1 MDQIENKSLP
11 PSPILVLQTRRV
23 ETPNR
28 GRSLQ
33 ATRSRSRSPHR
44 QSSRR
49 SLEQGNHRSPSAK
62 PSHRRNPAPR
72 PSSSRSARPRSRPHR
87 DEAPR
92 CDSLRPS
99 RYRNPAP
106 YPSHRS
112 PESRSDSCIPS
123 AKSNNRTRGHE
134 TNECYRKKDESKSIL
149 EITVSKPVS
158 DKYVQTVK
166 INGSNKLCYIDSGSE
181 CTLIRHNDALE
192 LSLKWDSWKLITM
205 RGFGGAMVNS
215 IGSCFVTLEIHSVVV
230 QLNIFIVPD
239 HFLKYPLLIGQSFT
253 DSFGV
258 KMIITQNDLIICKE
272 NKECPDLV
280 RLFAKESCSV
290 GPGGSHIEVYSKE
303 NITGPILVLESYR
316 SIPNYEHTIQGGL
329 YMIENGRGI
338 LIVDNI
344 SFNSVEYIKDQ
355 LVARGQTV
363 EIKTP
368 VVFNVNKIDI
378 NNNLTPFTLND
389 LCLDDTL
396 SIDER
401 TDLLNVIN
409 RFRTCFATKLSELG
423 QTESALLLSIPGVTN
438 ENNVSLNEIRREA
451 SDNIKAVQS
460 KQKVSY
466 DKSRIPPRNF
476 SIGQLVRVERQVCEK
491 GTSKKLVAKC
501 LGPYRISKILPND
514 RYEIEDT
521 PITRKKH
528 KQKYVGIY
536 PVDKIY
542 PWLVFKDL
550 TEPDDED
557 SAQEK

>member
-1 MDQIENKSLP
+1 
-11 PSPILVLQTRRV
+11 
-23 ETPNR
+23 
-28 GRSLQ
+28 
-33 ATRSRSRSPHR
+33 
-44 QSSRR
+44 
-49 SLEQGNHRSPSAK
+49 
-62 PSHRRNPAPR
+62 
-72 PSSSRSARPRSRPHR
+72 
-87 DEAPR
+87 
-92 CDSLRPS
+92 
-99 RYRNPAP
+99 
-106 YPSHRS
+106 
-112 PESRSDSCIPS
+112 
-123 AKSNNRTRGHE
+123 
-134 TNECYRKKDESKSIL
+134 
-149 EITVSKPVS
+149 
-158 DKYVQTVK
+158 
-166 INGSNKLCYIDSGSE
+166 
-181 CTLIRHNDALE
+181 
-192 LSLKWDSWKLITM
+192 M

-215 IGSCFVTLEIHSVVV
+215 IGSCFVTLEIQSVVV

-368 VVFNVNKIDI
+368 VDFNVNKIDI
-378 NNNLTPFTLND
+378 HNNLTPFTLND
-389 LCLDDTL
+389 LCKTPA
-396 SIDER
+396 E
-401 TDLLNVIN
+401 LLFGL
-409 RFRTCFATKLSELG
+409 RLKG

-550 TEPDDED
+550 TELDDED

>member
-1 MDQIENKSLP
+1 
-11 PSPILVLQTRRV
+11 
-23 ETPNR
+23 
-28 GRSLQ
+28 
-33 ATRSRSRSPHR
+33 
-44 QSSRR
+44 
-49 SLEQGNHRSPSAK
+49 
-62 PSHRRNPAPR
+62 
-72 PSSSRSARPRSRPHR
+72 
-87 DEAPR
+87 
-92 CDSLRPS
+92 
-99 RYRNPAP
+99 
-106 YPSHRS
+106 
-112 PESRSDSCIPS
+112 
-123 AKSNNRTRGHE
+123 
-134 TNECYRKKDESKSIL
+134 
-149 EITVSKPVS
+149 
-158 DKYVQTVK
+158 
-166 INGSNKLCYIDSGSE
+166 
-181 CTLIRHNDALE
+181 
-192 LSLKWDSWKLITM
+192 M

-215 IGSCFVTLEIHSVVV
+215 IGSCFVTLEIQSVVV

-280 RLFAKESCSV
+280 RLCAKESCSV

-316 SIPNYEHTIQGGL
+316 SIPNYEHTIQGG
-329 YMIENGRGI
+329 
-338 LIVDNI
+338 
-344 SFNSVEYIKDQ
+344 
-355 LVARGQTV
+355 
-363 EIKTP
+363 KTP
-368 VVFNVNKIDI
+368 A
-378 NNNLTPFTLND
+378 
-389 LCLDDTL
+389 
-396 SIDER
+396 E
-401 TDLLNVIN
+401 LLFGL
-409 RFRTCFATKLSELG
+409 RLKG

-476 SIGQLVRVERQVCEK
+476 SIGQLVRVARQVCEK

-550 TEPDDED
+550 TELDDED